1 MAQDIGRNIWRDTI
15 ENAGDITSA
24 GRRTD
29 TFLEKQ
35 RETNIMGGSKRHPC
49 YGTCKQN
56 CEHLNKK
63 HLNRTEYLDEW
74 INCLL
79 TCFEDCIYYD
89 KMQVSQRSK
98 RSLQA
103 KNSRRGF
110 TENILS
116 GISRTYDSQ
125 SNLQY
130 ISPLERD
137 LGYVFE
143 YNRKRLMNCN
153 SKCEAKCHAFV
164 FGDLIGCS
172 NPCVIACMRIT
183 RKKICQP
190 HCENAKATKNDLSES
205 LEKKRMNLK
214 LLGHLKHYPRGKQM
228 HTFKKCKDQCRKK
241 CLWSPNENLIHCS
254 RPCIKQCI
262 ANYKD
267 RGKSVEKIFG
277 SNQVTKNGKSEDVQ
291 RGPFITSLETIN
303 KQGDYNQCE
312 TECDR
317 DCEIKK
323 DSDKSV
329 DLPICMKSCKEK
341 CNSEDINTLANKEE
355 PARSIF
361 KGEGTIEEDKVD
373 EEHSTPS
380 TAASEQINQ
389 DGNSNQCETECN
401 RDCEF
406 KKDSDKSVEDM
417 KTLANNEEPARSIF
431 KGEGALEEDKVD
443 EEQSTPSTAA
453 SEQIKQ
459 DGNSNQCETECNRD
473 CEFKKDSDKSVDLS
487 ICMKSCKEKCNS
499 EDINTLAN
507 NEEPARKD
515 KVDEE
520 QSTKSTA
527 ATEQI
532 NQYVNHNQC
541 ETECD
546 RDCKTKKDSDESF
559 DLPICMKSCKEKCN
573 SEDMKTLANNEE
585 PARRTIEE
593 DKVDEEHSTPST
605 AASEQINQDGNSN
618 QCETECNRDCEF
630 KKDSD
635 KSVYLSICMKS
646 CKEKCNSEHINT
658 LANNEEPARSIFKGE
673 GALEEDKVDEQQ
685 STPSTA
691 ATEQINQYV
700 NHNQCETECDRHC
713 KTKKDSDRSFD
724 LPICMKSC
732 KEKCNSEDMNTLAN
746 NEEPARSTF
755 KGEGTIEEDIV
766 DEEQSTPSTAASEQ
780 INQEGNNNQCE
791 TECNRDCEFEKD
803 SDKSVDLSIC
813 MKSCKEKC
821 NSEDINTLANNE
833 EPARSIF
840 KGEGALEED
849 KVDEEQSTPSTAAT
863 EQINQ
868 YVNHNQCETECDR
881 DCKTKKDSD
890 RSFDLPICMKSCKEK
905 CNSEDMNT
913 LANNEEPARST
924 FKGEGTIEEDKVDEE
939 QSTKSTAATEQINQ
953 YVNHNQCETECDR
966 DCKTKKDSDRSFDLS
981 QCRKA
986 CKGMCIDKHGHPV
999 DHWVLKLRFKNGHVA
1014 KIDDDNEE
1022 HQSDS
1027 LRFKLNWSDIVKL
1040 FSGRS

>member
-24 GRRTD
+24 ERRTD

-110 TENILS
+110 TENILG

-153 SKCEAKCHAFV
+153 SKCEAKCHASV

-190 HCENAKATKNDLSES
+190 HWENAKATKNDLSES

-267 RGKSVEKIFG
+267 RGKSVEKYL
-277 SNQVTKNGKSEDVQ
+277 VVMSEDVQ

-341 CNSEDINTLANKEE
+341 CNSEDINTLANNEE

-361 KGEGTIEEDKVD
+361 KGEGT
-373 EEHSTPS
+373 
-380 TAASEQINQ
+380 
-389 DGNSNQCETECN
+389 
-401 RDCEF
+401 
-406 KKDSDKSVEDM
+406 
-417 KTLANNEEPARSIF
+417 
-431 KGEGALEEDKVD
+431 
-443 EEQSTPSTAA
+443 
-453 SEQIKQ
+453 
-459 DGNSNQCETECNRD
+459 
-473 CEFKKDSDKSVDLS
+473 
-487 ICMKSCKEKCNS
+487 
-499 EDINTLAN
+499 
-507 NEEPARKD
+507 
-515 KVDEE
+515 
-520 QSTKSTA
+520 
-527 ATEQI
+527 
-532 NQYVNHNQC
+532 
-541 ETECD
+541 
-546 RDCKTKKDSDESF
+546 
-559 DLPICMKSCKEKCN
+559 
-573 SEDMKTLANNEE
+573 
-585 PARRTIEE
+585 
-593 DKVDEEHSTPST
+593 
-605 AASEQINQDGNSN
+605 
-618 QCETECNRDCEF
+618 
-630 KKDSD
+630 
-635 KSVYLSICMKS
+635 
-646 CKEKCNSEHINT
+646 
-658 LANNEEPARSIFKGE
+658 
-673 GALEEDKVDEQQ
+673 
-685 STPSTA
+685 
-691 ATEQINQYV
+691 
-700 NHNQCETECDRHC
+700 
-713 KTKKDSDRSFD
+713 
-724 LPICMKSC
+724 
-732 KEKCNSEDMNTLAN
+732 
-746 NEEPARSTF
+746 
-755 KGEGTIEEDIV
+755 
-766 DEEQSTPSTAASEQ
+766 
-780 INQEGNNNQCE
+780 
-791 TECNRDCEFEKD
+791 
-803 SDKSVDLSIC
+803 
-813 MKSCKEKC
+813 
-821 NSEDINTLANNE
+821 
-833 EPARSIF
+833 
-840 KGEGALEED
+840 LEED

-924 FKGEGTIEEDKVDEE
+924 FKGEGTIEEDKVDASEQINQDGNSNQCETECDRNCEFKKDSDKSVDLSICMKSCKEKCNSEDINTLANNEEPARSIFKGEGALEEDKVEEE
-939 QSTKSTAATEQINQ
+939 QSTPSTAASEQKNQDGNHNATRLNAIDSDKSVDLPICMKSCKEKCNSEDMNTLANNEEPARSTFKGEGMLEEDKVDEEQSTRSTAASVQINQ
-953 YVNHNQCETECDR
+953 YVNHNQCETECDRDCKTKKDSDRSFDLPICMKSCKEKCNSRDINTLANNEEPARSTFKREGMLEEDKVDEEQSTRSTAASEQINQEGNNNQCETECDR

-1022 HQSDS
+1022 HQNDS